1 MSEVKTTKGRES
13 RLCKVCGKVFYPTSM
28 QIKRGGGIYCSV
40 KCYAKSREGKG
51 QVKKVEYVCKNCGRL
66 FLDSPSRNRIFC
78 SSKCHGEWNTKNM
91 SGTNSP
97 SWKGGKMIRR
107 ICEKC
112 GAEFLAI
119 PSSVRKGYGRFCSQ
133 ACWFEYKKTHPYKI
147 TLSKEGRESL
157 RICGKI
163 NSMDRVYPMVD
174 TKPERIFVGF
184 YQELCI
190 GERVEDTRKQT
201 FFLGRV
207 NPDFIIRDMQ
217 LAIFVNGDYWHSP
230 LLRPTLGETQRVDF
244 QIKECKKHRWK
255 ALIIWESDLL
265 RKDAKQFVTLAL
277 KKEGVMLE
285 KHNEGG
291 EDGET

>member
-1 MSEVKTTKGRES
+1 MAEVKAINGGEV
-13 RLCKVCGKVFYPTSM
+13 RLCKTCGKEFYPTAQ
-28 QIKRGGGIYCSV
+28 QIKRGGGIYCSI
-40 KCYAKSREGKG
+40 KCSAKSRERKG
-51 QVKKVEYVCKNCGRL
+51 QVKKAEYVCKNCGRH
-66 FLDSPSRNRIFC
+66 FLDYPNHNRTFC
-78 SSKCHGEWNTKNM
+78 NSTCQGEWYAKNK
-91 SGTNSP
+91 SGRNSP
-97 SWKGGKMIRR
+97 SWRGGKTVRR
-107 ICEKC
+107 ICEVC
-112 GAEFLAI
+112 GSEFLVYPI
-119 PSSVRKGYGRFCSQ
+119 EVKNGNGRFCSQ

-174 TKPERIFVGF
+174 TKPERIFIGF

-207 NPDFIIRDMQ
+207 NPDFIIRDMH

-244 QIKECKKHRWK
+244 QIAECKKHKWK

-265 RKDAKQFVTLAL
+265 RGDAKQFVTLAL
-277 KKEGVMLE
+277 KKEGVLLE
-285 KHNEGG
+285 KLEKQDENIK
-291 EDGET
+291 